1 MCSEIIFIDYHLLLS
16 IFIVD
21 SALLFML
28 TLSTTLLK
36 VQIFWV
42 RASRLFLER
51 VMSLEKR
58 YGKAEKGAL
67 LKMQEHSQAD
77 SDVIISQ
84 DAEEPWWR
92 ARRDDLASPSQP
104 QELIIKTLISY
115 WYPKNKNW
123 KNGVIYISE
132 ELRNINHYHGIKKQP
147 HIMG

>member
-1 MCSEIIFIDYHLLLS
+1 
-16 IFIVD
+16 
-21 SALLFML
+21 
-28 TLSTTLLK
+28 
-36 VQIFWV
+36 
-42 RASRLFLER
+42 
-51 VMSLEKR
+51 MSLEKR

-115 WYPKNKNW
+115 
-123 KNGVIYISE
+123 
-132 ELRNINHYHGIKKQP
+132 
-147 HIMG
+147 